1 MTIPPRRR
9 IRRWPSRGS
18 AILFIA
24 DVVIALGLIALLLW
38 SFS

>member
-9 IRRWPSRGS
+9 LHRWPSSGS

-38 SFS
+38 SFT

>member
-9 IRRWPSRGS
+9 LHRRPASGS

-24 DVVIALGLIALLLW
+24 DVVIALGLIALLLLMLT
-38 SFS
+38 